1 MNFSLK
7 VDSLEIYFSN
17 IHDTSHSQPGDYY
30 YWLTYFNKIDSYHR
44 VEPLMYLLRMQ
55 SIRRVH
61 SFP

>member
-30 YWLTYFNKIDSYHR
+30 YFFLFF
-44 VEPLMYLLRMQ
+44 LMIGSPT
-55 SIRRVH
+55 SIKLI
-61 SFP
+61 PTTEWNL